1 MTASVQVFDQRQAKQ
16 RLLRGAVQDVDAD
29 EAKEE
34 LPQHP
39 IGHAVIL
46 SLYVASA
53 GTETTRCPKR

>member
-34 LPQHP
+34 LPQHT
-39 IGHAVIL
+39 IGHEVIL
-46 SLYVASA
+46 SLH
-53 GTETTRCPKR
+53 